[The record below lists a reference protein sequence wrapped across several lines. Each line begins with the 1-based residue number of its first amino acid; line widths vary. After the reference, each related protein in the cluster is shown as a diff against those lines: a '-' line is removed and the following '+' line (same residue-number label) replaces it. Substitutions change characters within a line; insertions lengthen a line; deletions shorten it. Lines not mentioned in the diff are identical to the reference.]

1 MAPGF
6 WLSFG
11 AVAILLRIV
20 AAPMDPSAGLGR
32 RVAARLGQASHLQ
45 LLVTLGLTPL
55 LAFWVGQVSVGS
67 PLANAV
73 AIPAVSFLVTPLSL
87 LCALFAAI
95 PGAERLAAGAGAGG
109 AGGIR
114 PDHDAR
120 RLGGRGRL
128 GQLRRGGR
136 APGPGCC
143 WRWRAWPGLAGARL
157 AGAPLGV
164 ALDAAVAVLAS
175 RAARAGILAADGAG
189 RGAGRRGAAGNR
201 HARAA
206 VRCRAASPWGS
217 DVGEWV
223 VAPYLRA
230 RGIRMLD
237 DLVLSHVHMDHVGGT
252 RAVLNARW
260 RWGAA
265 MRP

>member
-1 MAPGF
+1 MTALDPWAPMAPGF

-95 PGAERLAAGAGAGG
+95 PGAERLAAGRAGG

-136 APGPGCC
+136 ALALAAAGAGGHGL
-143 WRWRAWPGLAGARL
+143 GLAGARL
-157 AGAPLGV
+157 AGAPLGWLWMLPLLCWRPERPEPGYWRLT
-164 ALDAAVAVLAS
+164 ALDVGQGGAVLLETATRALLFDAGPRHRGDPMSAS
-175 RAARAGILAADGAG
+175 GWWRPARARHPHAG
-189 RGAGRRGAAGNR
+189 
-201 HARAA
+201 
-206 VRCRAASPWGS
+206 
-217 DVGEWV
+217 
-223 VAPYLRA
+223 
-230 RGIRMLD
+230 
-237 DLVLSHVHMDHVGGT
+237 
-252 RAVLNARW
+252 
-260 RWGAA
+260 
-265 MRP
+265 

>member
-1 MAPGF
+1 MHVTSIAGVAGMLAAFLWRRARWRGIGLAERAPSRIVGGMAAAWVALLYCLLAGWGVPARRTFFMLATVLAAAMSRLPLTGGRVLAVAAALVTALDPWAPMAPGF

-95 PGAERLAAGAGAGG
+95 PGAERLAAG
-109 AGGIR
+109 R
-114 PDHDAR
+114 
-120 RLGGRGRL
+120 
-128 GQLRRGGR
+128 
-136 APGPGCC
+136 
-143 WRWRAWPGLAGARL
+143 
-157 AGAPLGV
+157 
-164 ALDAAVAVLAS
+164 
-175 RAARAGILAADGAG
+175 
-189 RGAGRRGAAGNR
+189 GRRG
-201 HARAA
+201 
-206 VRCRAASPWGS
+206 
-217 DVGEWV
+217 
-223 VAPYLRA
+223 
-230 RGIRMLD
+230 
-237 DLVLSHVHMDHVGGT
+237 
-252 RAVLNARW
+252 W
-260 RWGAA
+260 RYST
-265 MRP
+265 